1 MSTELQPWADA
12 FGQRAGGLP
21 GARLPWLAALRQQAL
36 DRFMTEGWPTPRIEA
51 WRHTSLSPLAAQS
64 FQDGGR
70 ESVAAQVAALKTGET
85 GHWLVFVDGA
95 YDAALSEIG
104 SLPDGVKVAALS
116 ASWAQDAEAIEAVYG
131 RVEQGYGTSALNLAM
146 AGDGAWIRLGRAVA
160 AEQPIHIVCVAAS
173 PKAAHFLRHLIVAEA
188 GAQATVVEH
197 YIGVPGAANF
207 CHATTRLQLDRD
219 ARVTHLK
226 LQQESEQAWHL
237 GEIEATQ
244 GHGSY
249 FGSHSVSLGARLA
262 RNDIVTHFADERCE
276 TMFNGLYYVNQRR
289 HVDHHTLIAHD
300 KPNCT
305 SHENYRGIMADT
317 GHGVFCGKIL
327 VAEGADGTDA
337 IQRTD
342 SLLLSRLAKSDARP
356 ELEIY
361 AEDVK
366 CAHGATVG
374 QIDADSLFYLRAR
387 GIDEARARDILTY
400 AFAATSVARIELP
413 GLRRHV
419 EHALRGLLPGGSLME
434 EAA

>member
-1 MSTELQPWADA
+1 MSADLQTWSDC
-12 FGQRAGGLP
+12 FGARAPALP
-21 GARLPWLAALRQQAL
+21 GAQLTWLAQTRRRAL
-36 DRFMTEGWPTPRIEA
+36 DRFMTEGWPTTRIEA
-51 WRHTSLSPLAAQS
+51 WRHTSLSPLAAQV
-64 FQDGGR
+64 FQDGDPQP
-70 ESVAAQVAALKTGET
+70 VADQVAALRGEEP
-85 GHWLVFVDGA
+85 GHWLVFVDGVH
-95 YDAALSEIG
+95 DAALSDVGE
-104 SLPDGVKVAALS
+104 LPAGVTVSALS
-116 ASWAQDAEAIEAVYG
+116 ASWDQDADAIQAVYG
-131 RVEQGYGTSALNLAM
+131 QADQGYSTSALNLAL
-146 AGDGAWIRLGRAVA
+146 ASDGAWIRLARGVA
-160 AEQPIHIVCVAAS
+160 IEQPIHVVCVAAS
-173 PKAAHFLRHLIVAEA
+173 PKAAHFLRHLVVAEA

-207 CHATTRLQLDRD
+207 RHATTRLQLDRD
-219 ARVTHLK
+219 ARVTHIK

-237 GEIEATQ
+237 GEIETTQ

-262 RNDIVTHFADERCE
+262 RHDIITHFADERCE

-289 HVDHHTLIAHD
+289 HVDHHTLIAHE
-300 KPNCT
+300 KPNCV

-387 GIDEARARDILTY
+387 GIDEAHARDILTY
-400 AFAATSVARIELP
+400 AFAATSVARIEVP
-413 GLRRHV
+413 VLRHHV
-419 EHALRGLLPGGSLME
+419 EHALRGLLPGGSFME
-434 EAA
+434 ESA